1 MQRFIPLRA
10 YSVVADSIV
19 IKQTRQQQHPQ
30 GAMADPLFTLT
41 AAAGLVQ
48 VGKHR
53 GRQTNATYI
62 PAYSSVCPDS
72 RPPPPRPPRAPAPR
86 LGDTNGIRRHQ
97 ANMHGGRDREMV
109 HWSRSQRAS
118 NPKSRMMSRTDARN
132 PRHAGSRW
140 PAGRTADRASPSY
153 GRSTASTRLRREPG
167 SAGRPPRTVGLG
179 EAEVTAQAREGREG
193 RRGKGAARVRRRRR
207 QWFPDRKAKGQ
218 MGWNSR
224 DKAPQEAGRAVC
236 RDHGH
241 PPGGLQFVAGR

>member
-1 MQRFIPLRA
+1 MLCRLEVMNGSSGEGTQRFIPLHA
-10 YSVVADSIV
+10 YSGVSDSIV
-19 IKQTRQQQHPQ
+19 IKQTRQQHPQ

-48 VGKHR
+48 VAPSV
-53 GRQTNATYI
+53 QTPDHLR
-62 PAYSSVCPDS
+62 PAHH
-72 RPPPPRPPRAPAPR
+72 AH
-86 LGDTNGIRRHQ
+86 RRHGW
-97 ANMHGGRDREMV
+97 ATRTAFVGTGLTRTCGRDWEVVR
-109 HWSRSQRAS
+109 WSRSQWAS
-118 NPKSRMMSRTDARN
+118 NLKPRMMSRTHARN
-132 PRHAGSRW
+132 PRHAGRRW

-218 MGWNSR
+218 RGWNSR

-236 RDHGH
+236 RDHGP
-241 PPGGLQFVAGR
+241 PPGGLRFVAGR